1 MSMRK
6 GCTCPASQ
14 YANLNL
20 LASRYAYAYTVY
32 EDASSPEDA
41 QSPRLQSSTD
51 SKSNTHEVEIISN
64 HLTTLLDSGIPS
76 SAITILAPYNAQISL
91 ISSTLSTRLPP
102 AVFSEL
108 EIGTIDALQGRE
120 KDVVMISLTRSNEQG
135 EVGFLREYRRLN
147 VAMTRAKRML
157 VVVGDSET
165 VSKGGG
171 EYLKNWMEW
180 LDQRAVVEPILPE

>member
-1 MSMRK
+1 MSDSLPL
-6 GCTCPASQ
+6 TS
-14 YANLNL
+14 LNPL
-20 LASRYAYAYTVY
+20 CAVY
-32 EDASSPEDA
+32 EDAPSPDDTSA
-41 QSPRLQSSTD
+41 PRLQSSD
-51 SKSNTHEVEIISN
+51 SKSNTHEVEIICK
-64 HLTTLLDSGIPS
+64 HLTTLFESGIPS

-91 ISSTLSTRLPP
+91 LSSTLSTRLSP
-102 AVFSEL
+102 AVFSDL

-120 KDVVMISLTRSNEQG
+120 KDVVIISLTRSNEEG

-171 EYLKNWMEW
+171 EYLKKWMEW